1 MLHSSIYSTSHVAM
15 SIIVAYPQVVTRH
28 SFTRREKKTA
38 RSCRGAANIYPTNAR
53 FRPQTPRNETKRSGS
68 QIKSL
73 ELNIVPH
80 PQPNTARSK
89 KKKYSQSESSHFRRK
104 DVGCRR
110 FCSHHGLPVTAAAES
125 SQDSPEARSS
135 FWVVLIEGI
144 VLEVCIG
151 EFLHQAKSL
160 E

>member
-89 KKKYSQSESSHFRRK
+89 KKNIHSPSRHIFDERMS
-104 DVGCRR
+104 DVGDFVHIMVFRLRR
-110 FCSHHGLPVTAAAES
+110 LRSPPRTLRRLDRLFGLS
-125 SQDSPEARSS
+125 
-135 FWVVLIEGI
+135 
-144 VLEVCIG
+144 
-151 EFLHQAKSL
+151 
-160 E
+160 

>member
-89 KKKYSQSESSHFRRK
+89 KKKIFTVRVVTFSTK
-104 DVGCRR
+104 GCRMSEIL
-110 FCSHHGLPVTAAAES
+110 FTSWSSGYGGCGVLPGLS
-125 SQDSPEARSS
+125 
-135 FWVVLIEGI
+135 G
-144 VLEVCIG
+144 G
-151 EFLHQAKSL
+151 
-160 E
+160 

>member
-53 FRPQTPRNETKRSGS
+53 FQPQTPRNETKRSGS

-89 KKKYSQSESSHFRRK
+89 KIFTVRVVTFRRK